1 MDYVASQSVI
11 TFMLFEVEALDDL
24 LSTLEPT
31 SSRQLAALA
40 LEFRMAGG
48 AMPSDQIKKWQK
60 EENLRKIF
68 QSAPEFLCRG
78 EIGEF
83 FFKNE
88 YVSGVKSA
96 AAKMGFS
103 LKSKSYQLNS
113 YFNGA
118 RRNIPTTCW
127 ILESSDGIIEFLE
140 EENNPAVKIL
150 FFVTAD
156 GGNFF
161 QLKRLILAARE
172 LLLVGEKKLIYG
184 RVLEEESDEY
194 PFKSKS
200 LLQKNLALKNDGLS
214 RLHHLYLKLGAE
226 NLDEDFICW
235 RR

>member
-1 MDYVASQSVI
+1 
-11 TFMLFEVEALDDL
+11 MLFEVGAFDDL
-24 LSTLEPT
+24 LENLNPDLRQQLQTLV
-31 SSRQLAALA
+31 
-40 LEFRMAGG
+40 LELKMADG
-48 AMPSDQIKKWQK
+48 AMPSDKIKKWKQ

-68 QSAPEFLCRG
+68 QTAPEFFCRG
-78 EIGEF
+78 KIGDY

-127 ILESSDGIIEFLE
+127 VMESSDGLIEFLE

-150 FFVTAD
+150 FFVTAQ

-172 LLLVGEKKLIYG
+172 LLLVGEKNLLYG
-184 RVLEEESDEY
+184 TVLEKESDVY
-194 PFKSKS
+194 PFKSKK
-200 LLQKNLALKNDGLS
+200 LLEKNLALKSDGLS

-226 NLDEDFICW
+226 TLDEDFICW

>member
-1 MDYVASQSVI
+1 
-11 TFMLFEVEALDDL
+11 MLFEVEALDDL
-24 LSTLEPT
+24 TESLGHPLGQQVKT
-31 SSRQLAALA
+31 LA

-48 AMPSDQIKKWQK
+48 AMTSDRIKKWQS

-68 QSAPEFLCRG
+68 QTAPEFLCRG
-78 EIGEF
+78 KIGEY

-88 YVSGVKSA
+88 YVSGVKTE

-103 LKSKSYQLNS
+103 LKSKSYQKNCF
-113 YFNGA
+113 YDGA
-118 RRNIPTTCW
+118 RRNISTACW
-127 ILESSDGIIEFLE
+127 VMESSDGLIEFLE
-140 EENNPAVKIL
+140 EENNPSVKIL
-150 FFVTAD
+150 FFATSE

-161 QLKRLILAARE
+161 QLKRLVLAARE
-172 LLLVGEKKLIYG
+172 LLLVGEKNLIYG
-184 RVLEEESDEY
+184 RVLEEESNEY

-235 RR
+235 RRSKFI

>member
-1 MDYVASQSVI
+1 
-11 TFMLFEVEALDDL
+11 MLFEVEAFDDL
-24 LSTLEPT
+24 LDSLEPT
-31 SSRQLAALA
+31 IRRQLQALV
-40 LEFRMAGG
+40 LEFRILGGSMA
-48 AMPSDQIKKWQK
+48 SDQIKKWQQ

-78 EIGEF
+78 EIGKY

-88 YVSGVKSA
+88 YVSRVKKA
-96 AAKMGFS
+96 AAKMEFS
-103 LKSKSYQLNS
+103 LKSKNYQLNC

-118 RRNIPTTCW
+118 RRNRPTTCW

-150 FFVTAD
+150 FFATAD

-161 QLKRLILAARE
+161 QLKRLVSAARE
-172 LLLVGEKKLIYG
+172 LLLVEEKNMIYG
-184 RVLEEESDEY
+184 RVLEKESDEY
-194 PFKSKS
+194 RFKSEK
-200 LLQKNLALKNDGLS
+200 LLQKNLARKKDGLS

-235 RR
+235 RASAVARQVQN